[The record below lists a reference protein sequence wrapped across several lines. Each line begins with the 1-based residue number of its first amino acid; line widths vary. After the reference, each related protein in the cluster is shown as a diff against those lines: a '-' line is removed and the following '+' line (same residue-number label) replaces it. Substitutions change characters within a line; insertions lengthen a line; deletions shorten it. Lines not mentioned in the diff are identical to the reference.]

1 VRKVAATTRHDFVAE
16 RRTDEIGSTVTPV
29 LINPYCRGLAL
40 KDPGY
45 EKIPRHWSADPRWR
59 KSVNT
64 GWKLDG
70 SVGLSSEVVMAVRLL
85 VNGCLLGWLAVGP
98 AIAADRALSVTIYAD
113 DQALVQDRRDIE
125 VKGGRQRIEFQDVS
139 AQIRP
144 ETVSL
149 TADDIS
155 IVEQNFD
162 FDLLTPSKMM
172 EKAVGH
178 EVTIVRVNPAT
189 GAETREQAEVLATN
203 AGVVLKI
210 GQHIE
215 VLRDDGLPVRVI
227 FDKVPDNLR
236 ARPTLSVTVI
246 GAHAGTRPA
255 TLSYLTPGLGWKAD
269 YVALYNEGDS
279 KIDVQGWVTL
289 TNSSGVTYDNAQTL
303 LVAGSPAAADGGGRQ
318 PNYYYRQPGPR
329 PTLQQAGTESGSRER
344 LGDFYL
350 YPLAERTTIANLQ
363 TKQVSFLDVQGVP
376 AEHGYEYRN
385 RWLGTADQPQSA
397 KSIYSFST
405 SAHAGLGD
413 QLPAGI
419 LRFYM
424 RDKRGDPQFIG
435 ESSIDHTP
443 MGSTLSLA
451 TGDAFDVKVRAVV
464 EKRTRLNTNNSG
476 ANNLFANHWQS
487 DMRYELSN
495 ALPRPVTVKLVQ
507 EGLWGDSR
515 IITESIKSTRRSA
528 DAAEWSVTVP
538 ANGNASVTASFDTR
552 Y

>member
-1 VRKVAATTRHDFVAE
+1 MDA
-16 RRTDEIGSTVTPV
+16 
-29 LINPYCRGLAL
+29 
-40 KDPGY
+40 
-45 EKIPRHWSADPRWR
+45 
-59 KSVNT
+59 
-64 GWKLDG
+64 
-70 SVGLSSEVVMAVRLL
+70 RLL
-85 VNGCLLGWLAVGP
+85 VFGWILCLLADAP
-98 AIAADRALSVTIYAD
+98 AIAADRTLSVTIYAD
-113 DQALVQDRRDIE
+113 DLALVQDRRDIE

-144 ETVSL
+144 ETASL
-149 TADDIS
+149 TASDIG

-162 FDLLTPSKMM
+162 FDLLTPAKLM

-178 EVTIVRVNPAT
+178 EVTIVRVSPAT
-189 GAETREQAEVLATN
+189 GAETREQALVLATN
-203 AGVVLKI
+203 GGVVLKI
-210 GQHIE
+210 GQRIE

-246 GAHAGTRPA
+246 GGHAGTRPA
-255 TLSYLTPGLGWKAD
+255 TLSYLTPGLGWRAD
-269 YVALYNEGDS
+269 YVALYNESDS

-289 TNSSGVTYDNAQTL
+289 TNSSGATYDNAQTL
-303 LVAGSPAAADGGGRQ
+303 LVAGSPTQVDGGGRQ
-318 PNYYYRQPGPR
+318 PNYYRPPQPR
-329 PTLQQAGTESGSRER
+329 ATLQQAGTESGSRER
-344 LGDFYL
+344 LGDYYL

-363 TKQVSFLDVQGVP
+363 TKQVSFLDVHGVP

-385 RWLGTADQPQSA
+385 RWLGTTETPQSA

-435 ESSIDHTP
+435 ESPIDHTP

-464 EKRTRLNTNNSG
+464 DKRTRLST
-476 ANNLFANHWQS
+476 FDWQS
-487 DMRYELSN
+487 DMRYELRN
-495 ALPRPVTVKLVQ
+495 AMPRPVTVKLLQ
-507 EGLWGDSR
+507 DGLWGDSR
-515 IITESIKSTRRSA
+515 ITAESQKSTRRSA
-528 DAAEWSVTVP
+528 DTAEWAVTVP
-538 ANGNASVTASFDTR
+538 ANGKASLTASFETR

>member
-1 VRKVAATTRHDFVAE
+1 MRVHLLS
-16 RRTDEIGSTVTPV
+16 IGWVF
-29 LINPYCRGLAL
+29 
-40 KDPGY
+40 
-45 EKIPRHWSADPRWR
+45 
-59 KSVNT
+59 
-64 GWKLDG
+64 
-70 SVGLSSEVVMAVRLL
+70 
-85 VNGCLLGWLAVGP
+85 CLLADAP
-98 AIAADRALSVTIYAD
+98 AMAADRTLSVTIYAD
-113 DQALVQDRRDIE
+113 DLALVQDRRDIE
-125 VKGGRQRIEFQDVS
+125 VKGGRQRIEFEDVS

-144 ETVSL
+144 ETASL
-149 TADDIS
+149 TAGDIS

-162 FDLLTPSKMM
+162 FDLLTPAKLM

-189 GAETREQAEVLATN
+189 GAETREQVLVLATN
-203 AGVVLKI
+203 GGVVLKI
-210 GQHIE
+210 GQRIE

-227 FDKVPDNLR
+227 FDKVPENLR

-246 GAHAGTRPA
+246 GGRAGTRPA

-269 YVALYNEGDS
+269 YVALYNEADS
-279 KIDVQGWVTL
+279 RIDVQGWVTL
-289 TNSSGVTYDNAQTL
+289 TNSSGVTYDHAQTL
-303 LVAGSPAAADGGGRQ
+303 LVAGSPTQVDGAGRQ
-318 PNYYYRQPGPR
+318 PNYYRAPPPR

-344 LGDFYL
+344 LGDYYL

-363 TKQVSFLDVQGVP
+363 TKQVSFLDVHGVS
-376 AEHGYEYRN
+376 AEHGYEFRN
-385 RWLGTADQPQSA
+385 RWLGTSETPQSA

-413 QLPAGI
+413 QLPAGV

-435 ESSIDHTP
+435 ESRIDHTP

-464 EKRTRLNTNNSG
+464 DKRTRLSTFN
-476 ANNLFANHWQS
+476 WQS

-495 ALPRPVTVKLVQ
+495 ALPRPVTVKLLQ
-507 EGLWGDSR
+507 DGLWGDSR
-515 IITESIKSTRRSA
+515 ITAESQKSTRRSA
-528 DAAEWSVTVP
+528 ETAEWAVTVP
-538 ANGNASVTASFDTR
+538 ANGKASLTATFETR